1 MLEAVSQAINTHPG
15 VQAQWHAL
23 LGAGARQDAER
34 GPGRPQVDL
43 FASVGRESQTRP
55 GSATGTYTHTNGT
68 LSVSQL
74 LFDGGAVSAAVRQA
88 GHDKLSRFYRLLD
101 GTESMAFDAA
111 VAYADLSQGADPEH
125 AWYQAAARLAT
136 RLHAGW
142 AFRFAHR
149 PTRCGP
155 RGGEVSGGTN
165 SARKRPMLCAAS
177 SDRNWAHCRSSDQKL
192 ATTSSTRAALNQ
204 QALQRALNSGGGSR

>member
-1 MLEAVSQAINTHPG
+1 MRVRSVALAVAALLAGTAQAQAPALPAPMLEAVSKAINTHPG

-74 LFDGGAVSAAVRQA
+74 LFDGGAVSAAVRQEL
-88 GHDKLSRFYRLLD
+88 DELWSRL
-101 GTESMAFDAA
+101 G
-111 VAYADLSQGADPEH
+111 
-125 AWYQAAARLAT
+125 
-136 RLHAGW
+136 
-142 AFRFAHR
+142 
-149 PTRCGP
+149 GP
-155 RGGEVSGGTN
+155 R
-165 SARKRPMLCAAS
+165 A
-177 SDRNWAHCRSSDQKL
+177 
-192 ATTSSTRAALNQ
+192 
-204 QALQRALNSGGGSR
+204 